1 MNVLSMAAAAAA
13 CLVTVALTAPAAL
26 SDPPHQ
32 VDPAQLQPP
41 LNPNF
46 APWSCFEA
54 GTGITCKGGDD
65 ASYHEPFGLTCAGQ
79 EVWIF
84 GTAKQR
90 MTRWHTAD
98 GLATR
103 TRVHLDFPADVFSL
117 SGDGSGPTLTI
128 KGHFNRHY
136 DYPVPGDL
144 ASRVLTEVGAIYVA
158 NQPGQGI
165 VLHDTGPVTFEP
177 GADFEEIAV
186 MHGVHEVYDG
196 SVNVDELICDALT

>member
-1 MNVLSMAAAAAA
+1 MNTLRTAAVAAA
-13 CLVTVALTAPAAL
+13 CLATVALTAPAAV

-54 GTGITCKGGDD
+54 GTGITCKGGYE
-65 ASYHEPFGLTCAGQ
+65 ASYHEPIGLTCDGK
-79 EVWIF
+79 EVWIS
-84 GTAKQR
+84 GTAR
-90 MTRWHTAD
+90 EFMTRWHDAE

-117 SGDGSGPTLTI
+117 SADGSGPTLTI

-136 DYPVPGDL
+136 VYPVPGDL
-144 ASRVLTEVGAIYVA
+144 ATRVMTEVGAIYVA
-158 NQPGQGI
+158 NQRGQGN
-165 VLHDTGPVTFEP
+165 VLHDTGTVTFEP

-186 MHGVHEVYDG
+186 MHGVHQVYDG
-196 SVNVDELICDALT
+196 TVDVDQLICDELT

>member
-1 MNVLSMAAAAAA
+1 MNVLTMAAAAAA

-54 GTGITCKGGDD
+54 GTGITCKGGYD
-65 ASYHEPFGLTCAGQ
+65 ASYNEPFGLTCAGQ
-79 EVWIF
+79 EVWIS
-84 GTAKQR
+84 GTAKER
-90 MTRWHTAD
+90 MTRWHTAE

-103 TRVHLDFPADVFSL
+103 TRVHLDFPADVFTL
-117 SGDGSGPTLTI
+117 SADGSGPTLTI
-128 KGHFNRHY
+128 RGHFNRHY

-144 ASRVLTEVGAIYVA
+144 TSRVLTEVGAIYVA
-158 NQPGQGI
+158 NQPGQGT

-196 SVNVDELICDALT
+196 SVDVDALICDALT